1 MLTKPKPAPL
11 TANHRLTEIAALLAD
26 AVITLHA
33 QGRLSANS
41 SESLSESRQDSLDS
55 SANSGL
61 CVHPRDN
68 SVPQDS
74 NQGDQH
80 GA

>member
-1 MLTKPKPAPL
+1 MLTKTKSAAL
-11 TANHRLTEIAALLAD
+11 TPSERLTEIAALLAD
-26 AVITLHA
+26 AIITLNA
-33 QGRLSANS
+33 QGRLSASS

-61 CVHPRDN
+61 CVDTRDN

-74 NQGDQH
+74 NQGVQH